1 MPIRLPPPP
10 KNRSA
15 IGLIVLLAFVGWTV
29 FLLMTYVDKKPLP
42 QSSKRATY
50 IEVELDGPRPE
61 LDRYQA
67 VQKSHQTNR

>member
-29 FLLMTYVDKKPLP
+29 FLLTTNSGKKPIQQP
-42 QSSKRATY
+42 TKRATY
-50 IEVELDGPRPE
+50 IEVDLDGPRPE
-61 LDRYQA
+61 LDRDQA
-67 VQKSHQTNR
+67 REKVR